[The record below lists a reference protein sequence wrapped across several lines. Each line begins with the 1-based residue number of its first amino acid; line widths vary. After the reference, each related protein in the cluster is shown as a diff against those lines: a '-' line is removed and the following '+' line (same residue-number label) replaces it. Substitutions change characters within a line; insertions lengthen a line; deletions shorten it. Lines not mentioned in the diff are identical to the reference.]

1 MEAETFRRE
10 SGCASVVSVP
20 HDSSRSAWKLLA
32 SMIRGVPFP
41 VQRNWSTSFDRLL
54 DKERKSAN
62 RILVDHFLMGP
73 YIPEDFPGKF
83 VLHQHNAE
91 HIIWRR
97 FAQNQTKLIHKAYAT
112 WESHRIARYETI
124 LCRRANR
131 VLAAPNDIDALQ
143 QIGVDRQK
151 MQETFHLGD
160 PRQITLPDI
169 PFQETQPKLFYA
181 GSLRWEPN
189 IDGLL
194 WFLQS
199 AWPAIRSYHPE
210 VELVIAGDNPDP
222 RLANAVVKTPNV
234 QLLGYVDDLE
244 SIQSSCRVA
253 IAPLRFGSGMKVKVM
268 DALARGLPMVTTTI
282 GSEGLVVQDGVH
294 LRSVDQA
301 EAFAMAVVELLD
313 NQAKWEYMR
322 DNARSI
328 ARQRY
333 SWEPVLESMEGALCE

>member
-1 MEAETFRRE
+1 
-10 SGCASVVSVP
+10 
-20 HDSSRSAWKLLA
+20 
-32 SMIRGVPFP
+32 MIRDIPFP
-41 VQRNWSTSFDRLL
+41 VQRNWSPSFDRLL

-73 YIPEDFPGKF
+73 YIPENFRGKF

-97 FAQNQTKLIHKAYAT
+97 FAQTQTKLIHKAYAV

-124 LCRRANR
+124 LCRRADR

-143 QIGVDRQK
+143 RIGVDRQK

-169 PFQETQPKLFYA
+169 QFQETKLNLFYA

-189 IDGLL
+189 VDGLL
-194 WFLQS
+194 WFLES
-199 AWPAIRSYHPE
+199 AFPAIRSYYPE
-210 VELVIAGDNPDP
+210 VVLLIAGDNPDP
-222 RLANAVVKTPNV
+222 RLADAVARTPNV
-234 QLLGYVDDLE
+234 QLLGYVEDLE
-244 SIQSSCRVA
+244 PIQSSCRVA

-268 DALARGLPMVTTTI
+268 DALARGLPIITTTI
-282 GSEGLVVQDGVH
+282 GSEGLVVRDGVH
-294 LRSVDQA
+294 LHSIDQA
-301 EAFAMAVVELLD
+301 MPFAMAVVELLG
-313 NQAKWEYMR
+313 NQAKWEFMR
-322 DNARSI
+322 DSARAI